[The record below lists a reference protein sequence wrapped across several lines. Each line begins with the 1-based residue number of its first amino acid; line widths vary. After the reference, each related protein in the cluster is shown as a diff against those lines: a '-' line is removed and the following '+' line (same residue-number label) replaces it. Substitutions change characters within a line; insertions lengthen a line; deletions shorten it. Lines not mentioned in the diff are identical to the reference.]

1 MPISQE
7 LPNFDFSADL
17 EDIAETRFKAN
28 LDKDSAKWQDA
39 LFAEYMKAG
48 APKQRRK
55 WITDRIKDALSRWA
69 NGRHGSISRT
79 ST

>member
-39 LFAEYMKAG
+39 LFAEYMKAESQSSG
-48 APKQRRK
+48 V
-55 WITDRIKDALSRWA
+55 S
-69 NGRHGSISRT
+69 GSPIGSKMP
-79 ST
+79 